1 MTKKKKSFL
10 KKEVNLPMPKK
21 LAESEWGK
29 FRQMKFPKYIRES
42 IQEAKKVT
50 WPTRK
55 ETWKLTF
62 AVIVFT
68 TFFTVFIVIADYG
81 FEKIAERIFL

>member
-1 MTKKKKSFL
+1 MAKKKQSFL

-21 LAESEWGK
+21 VSSSWLGK
-29 FRQMKFPKYIRES
+29 FRQLKFPRYIRES

-62 AVIVFT
+62 AVIAFT
-68 TFFTVFIVIADYG
+68 TVFTVFIVIADYG
-81 FEKIAERIFL
+81 FQKIAERIFL